1 MTKEE
6 FLKLLP
12 SLVSGYRAAPDVL
25 DRIAKVNLVMVIG
38 PSGVGK
44 TSLIEASGLP
54 FVPSDTTRE
63 PRAGEQE
70 GIDFYFRK
78 DYDQL
83 VKDIKTGRFVQI
95 VVGVAGDLY
104 STKGASYPGSGVAI
118 MPVLAD
124 AVLIFRDL
132 GFASTISV
140 FITPPSY
147 DEWMGRM
154 KSHNLDPR
162 QLDKRLK
169 EARGSFEFAVA
180 DNQVHFILNDELDA
194 AVTQLDQL
202 LLGKVDRDRESS
214 ARQIAMSLLD
224 KLTEQSVVE

>member
-1 MTKEE
+1 MTKED

-12 SLVSGYRAAPDVL
+12 GLVSGYRAAPDVL
-25 DRIAKVNLVMVIG
+25 DRIAKVNLVMIIG

-44 TSLIEASGLP
+44 TTLIQGSGLP

-63 PRAGEQE
+63 PRPGEQE
-70 GIDFYFRK
+70 GVDFYFRK
-78 DYDQL
+78 DYGQL

-104 STKGASYPGSGVAI
+104 STKDTSYPASGVAV
-118 MPVLAD
+118 MPVLAE
-124 AVLIFRDL
+124 VVPIFRSL
-132 GFASTISV
+132 GFASTTSA

-147 DEWMGRM
+147 EEWMSRM
-154 KSHNLDPR
+154 KSHNLDPS

-169 EARGSFEFAVA
+169 EARRSLEFVVA
-180 DNQVHFILNDELDA
+180 DNQVHFILNDDLDA

-224 KLTEQSVVE
+224 KLS

>member
-6 FLKLLP
+6 FLRILP

-63 PRAGEQE
+63 PRASEQE

-104 STKGASYPGSGVAI
+104 STKGTSYPASGVAV
-118 MPVLAD
+118 MPVLAE
-124 AVLIFRDL
+124 VIHVFRSL
-132 GFASTISV
+132 GFAHTTSV
-140 FITPPSY
+140 FICPPSY
-147 DEWMGRM
+147 KEWMRRLNTH
-154 KSHNLDPR
+154 KVTKE
-162 QLDKRLK
+162 QLAKRLN
-169 EARGSFEFAVA
+169 EAKKSFKFGLA
-180 DNQVHFILNDELDA
+180 DQEVHFIINDDLEV
-194 AVTQLDQL
+194 AVEQLKHL
-202 LLGKVDRDRESS
+202 ISGKTDESREQNGRDV
-214 ARQIAMSLLD
+214 AVSLL
-224 KLTEQSVVE
+224 SVLSN